1 MECFRHDKTH
11 IGLFHFEQ
19 LIARDARLQGENVF
33 ALNSDCFIEHLPPA
47 VLASGFD
54 SKSYD
59 AVFRILGV
67 FVCGG
72 TRYQEIGF
80 AINIGLGIEGNGG
93 FQGPEGQRKL
103 AGGETTG

>member
-1 MECFRHDKTH
+1 MECFRYDKTH
-11 IGLFHFEQ
+11 VGLFHFEQ
-19 LIARDARLQGENVF
+19 LIARDARLQGKDVF
-33 ALNSDCFIEHLPPA
+33 ALNPGCFIEHLPPTIFA
-47 VLASGFD
+47 GGFH

-72 TRYQEIGF
+72 TRYQKIRF
-80 AINIGLGIEGNGG
+80 AIDIGLGVEGNGR